1 MAAKTGG
8 NGCPGLSA
16 LSEICQQRG
25 NLEKCQL
32 LVVCSN
38 IKEQVISFSSDDM
51 FSSIAILHMMYTFV
65 IRVPN
70 KAWLAVLTK

>member
-25 NLEKCQL
+25 NLQKCQL

-38 IKEQVISFSSDDM
+38 IKEQQKEDTDA
-51 FSSIAILHMMYTFV
+51 IALYPFI
-65 IRVPN
+65 I
-70 KAWLAVLTK
+70 